1 MAQGS
6 MRVERVTSPVRMQVQ
21 ENLRQAI
28 RDLRFKPGQRLIER
42 ELVELT
48 GVSRTSV
55 REALREL
62 AAEGLVRSSSGKG
75 MVVAGLSRD
84 EARQVYE
91 LRSDLEALA
100 GRLFAERAT
109 DLEVHKLRK
118 SSLAFERA
126 CKTGKASAMLAAK
139 DRFYEIL
146 FGGTHND
153 ALRQVVATLQA
164 RVTFLRSLSLSQ
176 PGRPEESCRE
186 VSAIVEA
193 IEDRDPARAA
203 KACSEHVERAG
214 ATSLQAMPA
223 D

>member
-1 MAQGS
+1 MAQDS
-6 MRVERVTSPVRMQVQ
+6 MRVQRVTSPIRMQVL

-28 RDLRFKPGQRLIER
+28 REMRFKPGQRLIER
-42 ELVELT
+42 ELVEMT

-62 AAEGLVRSSSGKG
+62 AAEGLVRTTSGKG

-84 EARQVYE
+84 EARQLYE

-109 DLEVHKLRK
+109 DHEVEKLRK
-118 SSLAFERA
+118 AFHAFERA
-126 CKTGKASAMLAAK
+126 CTAGKVSAMLAAK
-139 DRFYEIL
+139 DRFYGVL

-153 ALRQVVATLQA
+153 ALRQVVATLQT

-176 PGRPEESCRE
+176 GGRPDESLNE
-186 VSAIVEA
+186 VRAIVEA
-193 IEDRDPARAA
+193 IEARDGPRAA
-203 KACSEHVERAG
+203 QACSYHVQRAG
-214 ATSLQAMPA
+214 STSLQAMPE

>member
-1 MAQGS
+1 MAQDS
-6 MRVERVTSPVRMQVQ
+6 MRVERVTSPIRTQVL

-28 RDLRFKPGQRLIER
+28 RDMRFKPGQRLIER

-62 AAEGLVRSSSGKG
+62 AAEGLVKTSTGKG

-100 GRLFAERAT
+100 GRLFVDRAT
-109 DLEVHKLRK
+109 DLEVQRLRK
-118 SSLAFERA
+118 AFQAFERA
-126 CKTGKASAMLAAK
+126 CDTGKASAMLAAK
-139 DRFYEIL
+139 DRFYEVL
-146 FGGTHND
+146 FKGTHND

-176 PGRPEESCRE
+176 DGRAAESCKE
-186 VSAIVEA
+186 VAAIVEA
-193 IEDRDPARAA
+193 IEERDASRAA
-203 KACSEHVERAG
+203 KACSYHVERAG
-214 ATSLQAMPA
+214 STSLQAMPE